1 MKQQAI
7 LDFSDDG
14 KAVVQIPDVGEMAF
28 INTFGLSKISEVEKD
43 IEEAD
48 TAERKQFMQNYI
60 KEYRSIFG
68 NDVERSKE
76 TTELME
82 KFEAAL
88 VDKFPIFTA
97 KELDCYDYTDEQY
110 DDAWDIV
117 SEDDS
122 PELEDALE
130 NSYIRKIS
138 VNVYKMKH
146 STAWYL
152 FGNVK
157 ADIDATVE
165 QIECMKGLPTVIDNI
180 DKVVEIVRK
189 AVDAR
194 QAINKLTEEFNL
206 TRNQASYAIGFHL
219 SELAGI
225 NKDNV
230 QENIAYYEK
239 ILTLLKNLDK

>member
-14 KAVVQIPDVGEMAF
+14 KAVVHIPDVGKMAF

-60 KEYRSIFG
+60 NEYRTIFG
-68 NDVERSKE
+68 DDVERSKE
-76 TTELME
+76 TTKLME

-88 VDKFPIFTA
+88 VDKFPIFTV

-130 NSYIRKIS
+130 NSCIREIS
-138 VNVYKMKH
+138 VNVFKMKH

-157 ADIDATVE
+157 ADIDATIE

-180 DKVVEIVRK
+180 DKVVEIVRN

-206 TRNQASYAIGFHL
+206 TRNQAAYAVGFHL

-239 ILTLLKNLDK
+239 ILILLKNLDK

>member
-7 LDFSDDG
+7 LDFTADG
-14 KAVVQIPDVGEMAF
+14 KAVVQIPDVGKMAF
-28 INTFGLSKISEVEKD
+28 INTFGLSKIGEVEKD

-60 KEYRSIFG
+60 SEYRSIFG

-88 VDKFPIFTA
+88 VDKFPIFTT
-97 KELDCYDYTDEQY
+97 KELDCYDYADEQY

-117 SEDDS
+117 SDDDS
-122 PELEDALE
+122 QELEDALE
-130 NSYIRKIS
+130 NSYIREIS

-180 DKVVEIVRK
+180 DKVVEIVRN

-206 TRNQASYAIGFHL
+206 TRNQAAYAVGFHL

-230 QENIAYYEK
+230 LENIAYYEK
-239 ILTLLKNLDK
+239 ILILLKNLDK

>member
-14 KAVVQIPDVGEMAF
+14 KAVVQIPDVGKMAF
-28 INTFGLSKISEVEKD
+28 INTFGLSKIGEVEKD

-60 KEYRSIFG
+60 SEYRSIFG

-88 VDKFPIFTA
+88 VDKFPIFTT
-97 KELDCYDYTDEQY
+97 KELDCYDYADEQY

-117 SEDDS
+117 SDDDS
-122 PELEDALE
+122 QELEDALE
-130 NSYIRKIS
+130 NSYIREIS

-157 ADIDATVE
+157 K
-165 QIECMKGLPTVIDNI
+165 Q
-180 DKVVEIVRK
+180 
-189 AVDAR
+189 
-194 QAINKLTEEFNL
+194 
-206 TRNQASYAIGFHL
+206 
-219 SELAGI
+219 
-225 NKDNV
+225 
-230 QENIAYYEK
+230 
-239 ILTLLKNLDK
+239 TLMQR

>member
-7 LDFSDDG
+7 LDFTADG
-14 KAVVQIPDVGEMAF
+14 KAVVQIPDVGKMAF
-28 INTFGLSKISEVEKD
+28 INTFGLSKKSEVEKD
-43 IEEAD
+43 IEDAD

-60 KEYRSIFG
+60 NEYRTIFG
-68 NDVERSKE
+68 DDVERSKE
-76 TTELME
+76 TTKLME

-88 VDKFPIFTA
+88 VDKFPIFTT

-122 PELEDALE
+122 QELEDALE
-130 NSYIRKIS
+130 NSYIREIS

-157 ADIDATVE
+157 ADIDATIE

-180 DKVVEIVRK
+180 DKVVEIVRN

-206 TRNQASYAIGFHL
+206 TRNQAAYAVGFHL

-239 ILTLLKNLDK
+239 ILILLKNLDK